1 MITSLIV
8 IVAGYLLG
16 SISSAILSCALMG
29 LPDPR
34 TQGSRNPGATNVL
47 RIGGKTAAIVT
58 LLGDMLKGLIPVGLA
73 KLLEVDDLVVGAV
86 ALAAVIGH
94 LYPLY
99 FGFQGGKG
107 VATLLGVLLGMSW
120 QLGLVWALT
129 WLAMAAVFRI
139 SSLSALVATSLIPLY
154 TYWLLDSFWLVMT
167 TAVLAILII
176 WRHRSNIRNLI
187 SGSETRI

>member
-1 MITSLIV
+1 
-8 IVAGYLLG
+8 
-16 SISSAILSCALMG
+16 MG

-47 RIGGKTAAIVT
+47 RVGGKSAAIVT
-58 LLGDMLKGLIPVGLA
+58 LLGDMLKGLIAVGLA
-73 KLLEVDDLVVGAV
+73 RLLEMDDLIVAAV

-107 VATLLGVLLGMSW
+107 VATLMGVLLGMSW
-120 QLGLVWALT
+120 QLGLVWTLT

-139 SSLSALVATSLIPLY
+139 SSLSALVATSLVPLY
-154 TYWLLDSFWLVMT
+154 TYWLLDSFWLVIC
-167 TAVLAILII
+167 TAVLALLII
-176 WRHRSNIRNLI
+176 WRHRSNIRNLLG
-187 SGSETRI
+187 GSETQI